1 MDTIVLRSNKKIK
14 HWLYYSTYQ
23 FGHLFTKF
31 AEDVPINLVIYLHS
45 SLKMCSVSLGA
56 KSDNKYLNRFLR
68 WLRKGERS
76 QEITSTR
83 YQREQELAADQQRDK
98 DTRDTNNYSTKLPDS
113 QCTAL
118 NEGYSSQFLHNI

>member
-1 MDTIVLRSNKKIK
+1 
-14 HWLYYSTYQ
+14 
-23 FGHLFTKF
+23 
-31 AEDVPINLVIYLHS
+31 
-45 SLKMCSVSLGA
+45 MCSVSLGA

-98 DTRDTNNYSTKLPDS
+98 DTRDTNNYSTKLYLIHSAPHS
-113 QCTAL
+113 MRATVP
-118 NEGYSSQFLHNI
+118 SSFTIYKRQEQFWPAASE